1 MAASTSIF
9 PAVSFTWV
17 GDEKEEGEWEAMTRS
32 GGGWTDELM
41 AFCCVLQDYSL
52 ARIVLR
58 FPEDISQILE
68 ANVN

>member
-17 GDEKEEGEWEAMTRS
+17 GDEKEGEWEEMRRS

-58 FPEDISQILE
+58 FPEDSSQILE